1 MPNRCATSA
10 TEWPRSVTCLTA
22 SILNSSVYR
31 LPLILTSSVA
41 VNYGSKMST
50 KGWPVHF
57 GVDELTG
64 LALLIIGWPFLP
76 TRRKP
81 KGATIGTSIASRVA
95 RRHLDFKIEKDILP
109 TLTLGSV
116 RRLKILWT
124 RNIGVFVGR
133 TVPIIGEVI
142 LAYDVSVISYR
153 SAVHYNQ
160 LVKPEDRL

>member
-1 MPNRCATSA
+1 MSFVMVASTSQASLLSSYPVERIPGDATA
-10 TEWPRSVTCLTA
+10 AAQP
-22 SILNSSVYR
+22 Y
-31 LPLILTSSVA
+31 
-41 VNYGSKMST
+41 
-50 KGWPVHF
+50 
-57 GVDELTG
+57 
-64 LALLIIGWPFLP
+64 
-76 TRRKP
+76 
-81 KGATIGTSIASRVA
+81 
-95 RRHLDFKIEKDILP
+95 ILP